1 MIRQVTNPRKRPE
14 SENDYLEQADEFE
27 SSGSKWK
34 AGDPAKALRFYQK
47 AVTAYIEGL
56 SRFPKSFDL
65 AYNKAL
71 LLYHITQEKRIAP
84 LVGSLLELLKEA
96 LDAHRLALTIDQENP
111 DVLFNTAQVL
121 TSFAEELNE
130 NADQDPGFKKQAVSQ
145 LQEAVE
151 LFAACLTRQEMEYT
165 QLQEIQGAADETPSS
180 NETEKAPPTA
190 KRAESDQ
197 GEQWAVVLESITP
210 DTLIETAL
218 AQLGSLSSLATVA
231 APTTSSLLAN
241 LSEIAIPIVTQ
252 KLPSYISL
260 LPTSVPEDALGN
272 KSTPFLVVSNSSST
286 FHPDAPA
293 HPTNPQAEAKIEADL
308 AVAVF
313 KSALSSAEYKSKLA
327 SSETYA
333 SRIKEAFSSL
343 IETTNTE
350 TTPLPS
356 SIQILSAYADA
367 LIDLADAVTEMDT
380 DLSQND
386 SATTRW
392 TSLTHAQDLLTKVT
406 TLLSSP
412 GTLSS
417 NDLDLPGRAQIYLQR
432 GDIELL
438 RSRLARL
445 PSATASI
452 SNSLPTLL
460 KNAGVYYRGAKGLA
474 GQDGNE
480 QLRDEASIKAG
491 VVKIAEG
498 IWGGG
503 ITLATMKENFQG
515 VEADTVRETVDEMAE
530 EGLINEEVRKVI
542 LS

>member
-1 MIRQVTNPRKRPE
+1 MTFSR
-14 SENDYLEQADEFE
+14 
-27 SSGSKWK
+27 
-34 AGDPAKALRFYQK
+34 DPAKALRFYQK

-56 SRFPKSFDL
+56 SRYPKSFDL

-71 LLYHITQEKRIAP
+71 LLYHITQEKRISL

-96 LDAHRLALTIDQENP
+96 LDAHRFALSIDQENP

-130 NADQDPGFKKQAVSQ
+130 NADQDPAFKSQAVSF

-165 QLQEIQGAADETPSS
+165 QVQEMQGSVDENPSS
-180 NETEKAPPTA
+180 NETERSPAPGKKT
-190 KRAESDQ
+190 ESEE

-231 APTTSSLLAN
+231 APASSSLLAN
-241 LSEIAIPIVTQ
+241 LSEIVTPIVTQ

-286 FHPDAPA
+286 FHANAPI
-293 HPTNPQAEAKIEADL
+293 HLTNPQAEAKTEANL

-313 KSALSSAEYKSKLA
+313 KAALSGAEYKSELA
-327 SSETYA
+327 STETYT
-333 SRIKEAFSSL
+333 SRIKEAFSGL
-343 IETTNTE
+343 VETANTE
-350 TTPLPS
+350 TTPLSS

-367 LIDLADAVTEMDT
+367 LIDLADAVTEMDPSLT
-380 DLSQND
+380 QND

-392 TSLTHAQDLLTKVT
+392 TSLSQAQDLLTKVT
-406 TLLSSP
+406 TKLSSP
-412 GTLSS
+412 GASTS
-417 NDLDLPGRAQIYLQR
+417 DLDLPGRAQIYLQR

-438 RSRLARL
+438 RSTLARL
-445 PSATASI
+445 PSATTSI
-452 SNSLPTLL
+452 SSSLPTLL
-460 KNAGVYYRGAKGLA
+460 KNAGVYYRGARGLA

-480 QLRDEASIKAG
+480 ELRDEAGVKAG
-491 VVKIAEG
+491 VVKVAEG
-498 IWGGG
+498 VWGGG
-503 ITLATMKENFQG
+503 VLSGGMKEVFQG
-515 VEADTVRETVDEMAE
+515 IEGEVVSETVNEMLEEALIDEE
-530 EGLINEEVRKVI
+530 LRKGI

>member
-1 MIRQVTNPRKRPE
+1 MRSLDVSPLNKSVI
-14 SENDYLEQADEFE
+14 FE
-27 SSGSKWK
+27 ISR
-34 AGDPAKALRFYQK
+34 DPAKALRFYQK
-47 AVTAYIEGL
+47 ALTAYVEGL

-71 LLYHITQEKRIAP
+71 LLYHITQEKRITP
-84 LVGSLLELLKEA
+84 LVGSVLELLKEA
-96 LDAHRLALTIDQENP
+96 LDAHRFALSIDQENP

-130 NADQDPGFKKQAVSQ
+130 NADQDPEFKAQAVSL

-165 QLQEIQGAADETPSS
+165 QLQEMQGAADETPPS
-180 NETEKAPPTA
+180 NETKQASPLTKKTGTE
-190 KRAESDQ
+190 E

-231 APTTSSLLAN
+231 APTSSSLLAN
-241 LSEIAIPIVTQ
+241 LSEIATPIVTQ
-252 KLPSYISL
+252 KLPGYISL
-260 LPTSVPEDALGN
+260 LPTSVSEDALGN

-286 FHPDAPA
+286 FHADAPT
-293 HPTNPQAEAKIEADL
+293 HPTNPQAEAKTEADL

-327 SSETYA
+327 STETYA
-333 SRIKEAFSSL
+333 SRIKGAFSSL
-343 IETTNTE
+343 VETTNAE

-367 LIDLADAVTEMDT
+367 LIDLTDAIT
-380 DLSQND
+380 DLDPSLSQSD

-392 TSLTHAQDLLTKVT
+392 TSLTQAQDLLTRAT

-412 GTLSS
+412 GATSS
-417 NDLDLPGRAQIYLQR
+417 TDFDLPGRAQIYLQR

-438 RSRLARL
+438 RSGLARL
-445 PSATASI
+445 PSATSSI
-452 SNSLPTLL
+452 SSSLPTLL
-460 KNAGVYYRGAKGLA
+460 KNAGVYYRGARGLA

-480 QLRDEASIKAG
+480 ELKDEAGVKAG
-491 VVKIAEG
+491 VVKVVEG
-498 IWGGG
+498 VWGGG
-503 ITLATMKENFQG
+503 VMLGGMKEIFQG
-515 VEADTVRETVDEMAE
+515 IEEEVVGETVDEMVE
-530 EGLINEEVRKVI
+530 EGLVDESVRKVI